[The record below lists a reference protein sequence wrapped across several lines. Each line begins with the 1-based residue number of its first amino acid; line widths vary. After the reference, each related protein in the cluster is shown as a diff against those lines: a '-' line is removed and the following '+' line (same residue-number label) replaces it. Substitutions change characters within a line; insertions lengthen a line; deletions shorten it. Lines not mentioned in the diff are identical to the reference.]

1 MSTPLLGHPALR
13 RLAVLKLRAVFR
25 RALRRVRRPSGAL
38 FALVGL
44 LLMGGWVAILVTG
57 AREREQAP
65 LDPETLTALTRGG
78 LVLLGV
84 VTVLSA
90 LSAKGLYMP
99 REDLE
104 RLLSGPVSRADL
116 VRYRMQVD
124 LGRSGFGAL
133 VFALLVLGHMPE
145 PVFAFFGVVIAMLT
159 LSVVRTGAAL
169 YVGAASTRFQG
180 FLGERQVLVSR
191 ILVGVLVWFF
201 LMLLLMGDTFL
212 PEQLEGVKP
221 LELVTR
227 VLDSPLARGLL
238 VPLEPWARAVTATSW
253 AEFATAGGIAA
264 LGYVVLFEL
273 VARFPIDYRE
283 VSIET
288 SLDVTRR
295 VASMRKAGG
304 PFGMALSKGAGEQS
318 IPWLLGKS
326 PFGAI
331 AWIQIASIRR
341 KARGTIFVS
350 AAVVGLV
357 TFVATIAMRGEELHQ
372 ILGGAAIIALGGT
385 VYLCSGLRF
394 DFRANLDRM
403 EVIKAWPLP
412 PWRIFL
418 ATILPEVLL
427 ASALLSAA
435 ILVRAAVTGEFHP
448 LLLGVIG
455 VLPLL
460 TLTWVA
466 LDNAVFLFA
475 PVRFIPGQE
484 GALHHMGRTM
494 LLVLLRI
501 VLFGIVGALTGAVVL
516 VLAFFGGQLLNLSED
531 VVTVLA
537 AVSGLIALVLLDAA
551 LLATGGWLLRRFDVS
566 RDYA

>member
-1 MSTPLLGHPALR
+1 M
-13 RLAVLKLRAVFR
+13 
-25 RALRRVRRPSGAL
+25 
-38 FALVGL
+38 
-44 LLMGGWVAILVTG
+44 
-57 AREREQAP
+57 
-65 LDPETLTALTRGG
+65 
-78 LVLLGV
+78 
-84 VTVLSA
+84 
-90 LSAKGLYMP
+90 
-99 REDLE
+99 
-104 RLLSGPVSRADL
+104 
-116 VRYRMQVD
+116 
-124 LGRSGFGAL
+124 
-133 VFALLVLGHMPE
+133 
-145 PVFAFFGVVIAMLT
+145 
-159 LSVVRTGAAL
+159 
-169 YVGAASTRFQG
+169 
-180 FLGERQVLVSR
+180 
-191 ILVGVLVWFF
+191 
-201 LMLLLMGDTFL
+201 
-212 PEQLEGVKP
+212 
-221 LELVTR
+221 
-227 VLDSPLARGLL
+227 
-238 VPLEPWARAVTATSW
+238 
-253 AEFATAGGIAA
+253 
-264 LGYVVLFEL
+264 
-273 VARFPIDYRE
+273 
-283 VSIET
+283 
-288 SLDVTRR
+288 
-295 VASMRKAGG
+295 
-304 PFGMALSKGAGEQS
+304 
-318 IPWLLGKS
+318 
-326 PFGAI
+326 
-331 AWIQIASIRR
+331 
-341 KARGTIFVS
+341 S

-394 DFRANLDRM
+394 DFRASLDRM

-455 VLPLL
+455 VVPLL